1 MYWLTQQSVKRVSV
15 TLLIAVALVAGG
27 VYSALNISQ
36 ELTPDIDF
44 PLVTVITVRPGAS
57 PQDVADSVG
66 APLEAAISNVVGLQ
80 TLQSISAESVSILV
94 AQFAFGDDMKVAE
107 EEIRRSVANADL
119 PADAGQPDVTRL
131 NINQILPVIHLT
143 VGGDLPT
150 AELEAIARRDLATP
164 IRAIDG
170 VQSVDVIGGVTRQI
184 TVDLDL
190 RKMAELG
197 ITSQQVGGVLR
208 ANNVSI
214 PSGAVGV
221 DGQALPF
228 RTITQLSSLEDIRA
242 LIVGFATAE
251 GHQPQP
257 VALREIASVEL
268 TPSPIATISRTNG
281 KPSVGLAVTKIQGAN
296 SVSIAGAVKD
306 LAKLAQAKAGSDVE
320 IVTVLD
326 QSRLIEESIAGLTRE
341 GLIGAGAAVLAIW
354 VFLLSF
360 RSTLAVAVS
369 IPLSLL
375 VAVMVLFFQGFT
387 LNILTLGG
395 LTIALGRV
403 VDDSIVVLENIFRH
417 VQEGEAMG
425 PAVLNGTREVSGA
438 IFGATLTTIAVFVPL
453 AFAGGFTSVLFQP
466 FGLTVSVAL
475 LASLLVALTLVPVL
489 ARLLIIPRARSG
501 ERAGA
506 EIHSTWVQRLYT
518 PVLAW
523 SLRHRVWTLVI
534 AAVFFVGSLA
544 LVPLIPTTFLP
555 SGGERQFTA
564 NVSLPP
570 GTGTPQE
577 LQAKALEAELV
588 LAGLPN
594 VDVYSTNIS
603 LGTGSQ
609 NSLALGRAIQG
620 QGTSGATF
628 LVHVDPEADIEVV
641 KELAR
646 ERLAA
651 IDGVLTQVAGGGSDD
666 ANSNLQITVR
676 GDDPETVGATAVQVA
691 ALARSVE
698 GLRDVSTAAG
708 VRRPELAVRVDP
720 AAALG
725 AGLSGAQLALQLRE
739 FAVGQTATQ
748 VRLDGGASLDVVVR
762 ADPSYFSDIEA
773 LRRLPVGTLRTVP
786 LSSIATIE
794 QTLAPTQVTRTDQRP
809 SATITGTITAANTG
823 DVNNAIQEHID
834 GLALPAGVEVTL
846 GGALRQFS
854 ESFNTLFVGIGAAAI
869 AVYIVMVLV
878 MGSVLSPFVI
888 MFSLPLASI
897 GALAALAIT
906 GRALGLPALFGFLML
921 VGIVVT
927 NGIVLVDFVN
937 QLRARG
943 LSVHAALIEGG
954 RLRVRPVLMTAVTT
968 ILALIPMSLG
978 FTEGAII
985 AADLAVVV
993 MGGLISSTV
1002 LTLVVV
1008 PVVYSIVH
1016 GIRAR
1021 PDPPAPE
1028 PEAG

>member
-1 MYWLTQQSVKRVSV
+1 MYWLTQQSVKRASV

-57 PQDVADSVG
+57 PQDVADSVS
-66 APLEAAISNVVGLQ
+66 APLEAEISNVAGLQ

-94 AQFAFGDDMKVAE
+94 AQFEFGDDMKAAE
-107 EEIRRSVANADL
+107 EEIRRNVANANV
-119 PADAGQPDVTRL
+119 PADAGQPNVTRL

-150 AELEAIARRDLATP
+150 AELEAIARRDLVTP
-164 IRAIDG
+164 IRALDG

-184 TVDLDL
+184 DVELDL
-190 RKMAELG
+190 TKMGELG
-197 ITSQQVGGVLR
+197 ITSQQVTGVLR

-214 PSGAVGV
+214 PSGQVRV
-221 DGQALPF
+221 DGRALPF
-228 RTITQLSSLEDIRA
+228 RTVTQLTSLDDIRS
-242 LIVGFATAE
+242 LIVGFARAE
-251 GHQPQP
+251 GQQPRP
-257 VALREIASVEL
+257 AALGEIASVEIA
-268 TPSPIATISRTNG
+268 PSPVATISRTNG
-281 KPSVGLAVTKIQGAN
+281 KPSVGLAVTKTQGAN
-296 SVSIAGAVKD
+296 SVSLASAVKD

-341 GLIGAGAAVLAIW
+341 GLIGAAAAVLAIW
-354 VFLLSF
+354 LFLLSF
-360 RSTLAVAVS
+360 RSTLAAAVS

-375 VAVMVLFFQGFT
+375 VAVLVLFFQGFT

-417 VQEGEAMG
+417 VQEGEALG

-438 IFGATLTTIAVFVPL
+438 IVGATLTTIAVFVPL
-453 AFAGGFTSVLFQP
+453 VFAGGFTSVLFQP

-489 ARLLIIPRARSG
+489 ARFLIPRARSG
-501 ERAGA
+501 GRAGA
-506 EIHSTWVQRLYT
+506 QIRSTWLQRLYT

-523 SLRHRVWTLVI
+523 SLRHRVWTLAI
-534 AAVFFVGSLA
+534 AAVVFVGSLA

-564 NVSLPP
+564 SVSLPP
-570 GTGTPQE
+570 GSGTAQE
-577 LQAKALEAELV
+577 LQAKALEAEQV
-588 LAGLPN
+588 LAGLP
-594 VDVYSTNIS
+594 DVEVYNTNIS

-609 NSLALGRAIQG
+609 NALALGRAIQG
-620 QGTSGATF
+620 QGTRGATF
-628 LVHVDPEADIEVV
+628 LVRVTAGADLEVV

-646 ERLAA
+646 ERLAT
-651 IDGVLTQVAGGGSDD
+651 IDGVLTRIAGGGSDD
-666 ANSNLQITVR
+666 ANANLQITVR
-676 GDDPETVGATAVQVA
+676 GDDRETVGATAVQVA
-691 ALARSVE
+691 ALVREVE
-698 GLRDVSTAAG
+698 GLRDISTAAG

-725 AGLSGAQLALQLRE
+725 VGLSGAELALQLRE
-739 FAVGQTATQ
+739 LAVGQTATQ

-762 ADPSYFSDIEA
+762 ADPSYFSDLEA
-773 LRRLPVGTLRTVP
+773 LRRLPVGTVRTVP
-786 LSSIATIE
+786 LSSIARIE

-823 DVNNAIQEHID
+823 EVNQAIQERID
-834 GLALPAGVEVTL
+834 RLVLPQGVEVTL

-968 ILALIPMSLG
+968 ILALIPLSLG

-1021 PDPPAPE
+1021 PPE
-1028 PEAG
+1028 TPVPGSEAG